1 MTELAPAKAGAIESV
16 SALGLLVGGGA
27 GLLALVAALWFGLPL
42 DAVSWWLWLLPLWV
56 LGALPLGWAL
66 RRRSA
71 PTKLRSFGRAWL
83 IAAAV
88 PLVAVLAF
96 GKPVQKVM
104 LEQQAAQPAQMKGN

>member
-1 MTELAPAKAGAIESV
+1 VTELAPAKAGAIESV

-27 GLLALVAALWFGLPL
+27 GVLALAAALWFRLPP
-42 DAVSWWLWLLPLWV
+42 DAVSWWAWLLPLWV

-66 RRRSA
+66 RSRSA
-71 PTKLRSFGRAWL
+71 PAKLRALGRVWL
-83 IAAAV
+83 ISAAV
-88 PLVAVLAF
+88 PLIAVLAF